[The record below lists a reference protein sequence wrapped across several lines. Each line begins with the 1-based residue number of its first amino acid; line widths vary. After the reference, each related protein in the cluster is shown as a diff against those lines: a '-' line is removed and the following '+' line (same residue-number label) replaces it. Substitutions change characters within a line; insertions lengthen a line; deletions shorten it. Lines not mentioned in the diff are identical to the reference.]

1 MNQLISIIIPTYN
14 TSQYLP
20 ECISSVLNQTYQ
32 TFEIL
37 LVDDGSEDDTLSI
50 CYEEAKKD
58 HRIHVF
64 SNQHLGTSVARNT
77 AMKYAKGKYFLFL
90 DSDDVLHPCF
100 LELLYKRAIKTSA
113 EVVGCKF
120 IKVPTEKMK
129 TVKKELFTRKFN
141 KKWISVPEKDI
152 LFAFNESKYEST
164 VASCKII
171 SKELIGNKLFKPG
184 INLGEDTL
192 FMYALSLKGFKMEY
206 IPSPLYLYRMH
217 NTSTT
222 HQWESIQNRDSF
234 KVYEI
239 IRDQEYVFGRPKTA
253 QKWIIMHIRMLFGKY
268 HLAKKE
274 HQVEIA
280 ENLKEEAF
288 KLLKRPDFPQLRLIY
303 YIAFQ
308 FPFLRYV
315 YKIPKKIYRYLFKA
329 RPLHI
334 KDE

>member
-37 LVDDGSEDDTLSI
+37 LVDDGFEDDTLSI

-141 KKWISVPEKDI
+141 K
-152 LFAFNESKYEST
+152 N
-164 VASCKII
+164 
-171 SKELIGNKLFKPG
+171 G
-184 INLGEDTL
+184 
-192 FMYALSLKGFKMEY
+192 
-206 IPSPLYLYRMH
+206 YR
-217 NTSTT
+217 
-222 HQWESIQNRDSF
+222 F
-234 KVYEI
+234 
-239 IRDQEYVFGRPKTA
+239 
-253 QKWIIMHIRMLFGKY
+253 
-268 HLAKKE
+268 
-274 HQVEIA
+274 
-280 ENLKEEAF
+280 
-288 KLLKRPDFPQLRLIY
+288 
-303 YIAFQ
+303 
-308 FPFLRYV
+308 
-315 YKIPKKIYRYLFKA
+315 PKKIYC
-329 RPLHI
+329 LHFMNQNTNRL
-334 KDE
+334 